1 MVELLKYTREQLVEE
16 VQKKEASRLK
26 LKEKLVVLTCCPAS
40 LAVLKLNYLAG
51 ADLAAGTAEGIVC
64 EHSASPATEP

>member
-26 LKEKLVVLTCCPAS
+26 LKEKLVT
-40 LAVLKLNYLAG
+40 
-51 ADLAAGTAEGIVC
+51 
-64 EHSASPATEP
+64 